1 MFTQTSL
8 LHRAI
13 AAHPPPKIQ
22 GHALTALCWGVAAM
36 AFVSLNPYFLWAH
49 QKSGYALASLVL
61 IAAFPFCWRML
72 SFSRPRIGLMLGFAL
87 FLVYISLLPK
97 IGGGYTRWF
106 LLIPFTVSL
115 LALRRPELERVFGIF
130 YWIFSLSLVPGMILW
145 IWTAA
150 GLPVVFTWMTP
161 PSEIVQR
168 GVIEYFMVPGAVVL
182 PSNAQM
188 LPHGGV
194 IFRLCGIY
202 DEPGTVGTIAALL
215 LAANRFRLRDPRSI
229 IVFIAGLMS
238 FSIAF
243 SILTSIGITAIA
255 IIHRRWKMLPVALLV
270 SAMGG
275 VVSGLIP
282 LNYKVDRQPTITVI
296 DNQNGGLVPE
306 IRSGDNLW
314 YYGLDDKTRLRFSS
328 ALSVF
333 DNRAQPKMRALL
345 NSYLESA
352 VTTLMFGIASDAS
365 NQTDGSSV
373 WYMILTNY
381 GAVGF
386 AWLFFLFL
394 APVVM
399 FWRTVG
405 FFPAI
410 FVFCAL
416 FLMSFY
422 QRPVIWMPAQ
432 LLIYI
437 AGVFCYLQFTI
448 PASLSPGRF
457 SR

>member
-1 MFTQTSL
+1 
-8 LHRAI
+8 
-13 AAHPPPKIQ
+13 
-22 GHALTALCWGVAAM
+22 
-36 AFVSLNPYFLWAH
+36 
-49 QKSGYALASLVL
+49 
-61 IAAFPFCWRML
+61 
-72 SFSRPRIGLMLGFAL
+72 
-87 FLVYISLLPK
+87 
-97 IGGGYTRWF
+97 GYTRWF
-106 LLIPFTVSL
+106 LLIPFTISL
-115 LALRRPELERVFGIF
+115 LALRRTELEKAIGIF

-145 IWTAA
+145 IWTVA
-150 GLPVVFTWMTP
+150 GLQVEFTWMTP
-161 PSEIVQR
+161 PSKIVQR

-215 LAANRFRLRDPRSI
+215 LSANRFRLRDPRSS
-229 IVFIAGLMS
+229 IVFVAGLMS

-243 SILTSIGITAIA
+243 AILTSIGITATA
-255 IIHRRWKMLPVALLV
+255 IIHRRWKMLPAALLV
-270 SAMGG
+270 AAMGG

-282 LNYKVDRQPTITVI
+282 LNYKVDRQPAITVI

-314 YYGLDDKTRLRFSS
+314 YYGLDEKTRLRFSS

-345 NSYLESA
+345 NSYLESP

-399 FWRTVG
+399 FWRTIG
-405 FFPAI
+405 FFPAV

-437 AGVFCYLQFTI
+437 AGIFCYLQITK
-448 PASLSPGRF
+448 PATLSSSGLSQEPHHRHHAIT
-457 SR
+457 RNNK